1 MNSFES
7 AQRIRVLVLYNEVI
21 VAAGLC
27 ATLGQQPDL
36 ELHRG
41 ALADASGGPFDV
53 VLCDYDTGIA
63 LAQGD
68 ASRAGKT
75 GGEPPALI
83 LTALSSETA
92 VVKAMAL
99 GVRGYLLLGSPLE
112 DLLMAIRELAQ
123 GRRHV
128 SQAVAHRLVESLG
141 REALTAR
148 ESEVLQLLGHG
159 QNNKS
164 IAREMA
170 ISLGTVKTHVKAI
183 MAKLDAESRM
193 HAVTVAAHR
202 GLLALAPAPVVPPR
216 AARRATQTPPQA
228 VAPSAPRAAARSV
241 ARPAAL

>member
-7 AQRIRVLVLYNEVI
+7 SQRVRVLVLYNEAI

-27 ATLGQQPDL
+27 AALGQQSDL
-36 ELHRG
+36 ELHAG
-41 ALADASGGPFDV
+41 AQADASGGPFDV

-63 LAQGD
+63 LAQGN

-75 GGEPPALI
+75 GGEPPTLI
-83 LTALSSETA
+83 LTSLSSENA

-112 DLLMAIRELAQ
+112 DLVTGIRELAQ

-128 SQAVAHRLVESLG
+128 SQTVAHRLVESLG

-148 ESEVLQLLGHG
+148 ESEVLQLLGRG
-159 QNNKS
+159 LNNKS

-170 ISLGTVKTHVKAI
+170 ISVGTVKTHVKAI
-183 MAKLDAESRM
+183 MAKLDAHSRM

-202 GLLALAPAPVVPPR
+202 GLIALAQLPAPVAPPSDARQVARPLSQSVASLPAQR
-216 AARRATQTPPQA
+216 AAR
-228 VAPSAPRAAARSV
+228 
-241 ARPAAL
+241 